1 MPSLNNIK
9 VVYGLKNVIKHPY
22 FVFIQ
27 LLSVSR
33 LQLGLS
39 SLEFGH
45 IRPYS
50 CKRNI
55 KSLLAKQVYHS
66 SLPKSQFLEAPLIQ

>member
-1 MPSLNNIK
+1 MPSLNNVK
-9 VVYGLKNVIKHPY
+9 VVYELKNVIKHPY

-55 KSLLAKQVYHS
+55 KSLLVKQVYHS

>member
-1 MPSLNNIK
+1 MPSLNIVK
-9 VVYGLKNVIKHPY
+9 VVYGLINVIKHPY

-45 IRPYS
+45 IRP
-50 CKRNI
+50 
-55 KSLLAKQVYHS
+55 
-66 SLPKSQFLEAPLIQ
+66 